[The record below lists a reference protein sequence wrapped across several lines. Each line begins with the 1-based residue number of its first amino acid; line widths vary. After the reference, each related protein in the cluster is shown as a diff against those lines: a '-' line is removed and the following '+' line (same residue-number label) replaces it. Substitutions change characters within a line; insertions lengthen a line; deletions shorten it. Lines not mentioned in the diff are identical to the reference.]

1 MTPSVVIAGIGA
13 QRAHP
18 RAAGLCLLIA
28 AALVVACEPQPSAAP
43 TFPGASVGGASS
55 APVSTGPLDSAA
67 PSAPAAELSFNVQTF
82 PVPGGAGPHDVA
94 PASDGGVWYTGQ
106 RNGRLG
112 WLDPETGRIEE
123 VDLGPGSAPH
133 GVISGPD
140 GAAWVTDPGLD
151 ALVRV
156 EPSTFAVAKYPMPS
170 GARDIG
176 LHTAVFDRDGIL
188 WFTGQQGY
196 VGRFDPGAPVVE
208 VFAAPRGAGPY
219 GITVTPTNDVYVASL
234 QQSYLGGVDRA
245 AFSMRVLEPPTRGAG
260 VRRAWSDSKG
270 RVWISEWN
278 AGQLGMYDPA
288 TGTWREWPLD
298 GPAPMAYAIY
308 VDELDAVWLSDFG
321 SNSILRFDPVAET
334 FLRFPSTSNPAN
346 VRQLL
351 GRRGEVWGAESAADK
366 LIVIRFGP
374 G

>member
-1 MTPSVVIAGIGA
+1 MRRPIALAVALIVVTACQTTTPI
-13 QRAHP
+13 
-18 RAAGLCLLIA
+18 
-28 AALVVACEPQPSAAP
+28 EPTAP
-43 TFPGASVGGASS
+43 LETDSTSTL
-55 APVSTGPLDSAA
+55 APASTGPLDSAA
-67 PSAPAAELSFNVQTF
+67 PSAAGELTFNVQTF
-82 PVPGGAGPHDVA
+82 PVPAGAGPHDIA

-106 RNGRLG
+106 RNGMLG
-112 WLDPETGRIEE
+112 WLDPETGRIEQ

-156 EPSTFAVAKYPMPS
+156 EPGSFQVTRYPMPAAAGDVS
-170 GARDIG
+170 
-176 LHTAVFDRDGIL
+176 LHTAVFDHDGVL
-188 WFTGQQGY
+188 WFTGQRGF
-196 VGRFDPGAPVVE
+196 VGHMDPATRSIEVVP
-208 VFAAPRGAGPY
+208 APRGAGPY
-219 GITVTPTNDVYVASL
+219 GITVTPSNDVYVASL
-234 QQSYLGGVDRA
+234 QQSYLGRVNREPL
-245 AFSMRVLEPPTRGAG
+245 SIRVLKPPTPGAG

-270 RVWISEWN
+270 RVWISEWD
-278 AGQLGMYDPA
+278 AGQLGMYDPS
-288 TGTWREWPLD
+288 TDTWREWPLA

-321 SNSILRFDPVAET
+321 SNSILRFDPVGET

-351 GRRGEVWGAESAADK
+351 GRRGEVWGAESAADR